1 MMAISNTVLLVILII
16 TFVLILGI
24 FFLVGF
30 CFASWCPFLCIC
42 SKRRKARVALKNI
55 LMNRSSS
62 SNLVSQPCKRLNDLE
77 NQPVAIER
85 NTDSASNIA
94 LKSYPMDSNHSAKIC
109 NATQSQICDGNSPNV
124 DETHDLDFKSVLDN
138 FDKSESCIS
147 HNFVEESRNESDL
160 MPTLIAHPSQNAESI
175 VQSEF
180 DTFSLTLLLQY
191 LIQTSTKP
199 DDQAIRK
206 VSDPFLDNYISVG
219 EKVVIVKS
227 FIGKTDTEFPSLQ
240 TGDLLRIIKFI
251 VRDSDD
257 SDEATGSI
265 KSMRMAPKSPTRPRP
280 RSRNQKQKQKQDYQ
294 PTSAITLES
303 SNESFSS
310 EIIIDKSDPIHKNIY
325 CVGLLLNSYLDFNND
340 QLNLKLK
347 VQETSSEEEEEA
359 TEDLIKEFPLSIVS
373 LETTVV
379 KSVLAGEV
387 GEEEEEEEQAQ
398 MN

>member
-1 MMAISNTVLLVILII
+1 MAISNTVLLVILII

-30 CFASWCPFLCIC
+30 FFASWCPFLFIC
-42 SKRRKARVALKNI
+42 SKRRKARITLKNF
-55 LMNRSSS
+55 LMNPPSS
-62 SNLVSQPCKRLNDLE
+62 SNLVSPTSKGLNDLE
-77 NQPVAIER
+77 NQPVVIEQ
-85 NTDSASNIA
+85 NTDSASKIA
-94 LKSYPMDSNHSAKIC
+94 LNSYPMDSNHSAKVC
-109 NATQSQICDGNSPNV
+109 NVAQPQAPNGNSPNI

-138 FDKSESCIS
+138 FDKSDSSSNS
-147 HNFVEESRNESDL
+147 HNFVEESRNESEL
-160 MPTLIAHPSQNAESI
+160 MQTLIAHPSQNAESI
-175 VQSEF
+175 AQSEF
-180 DTFSLTLLLQY
+180 DTYSLTLLLQY

-206 VSDPFLDNYISVG
+206 VSDPFLNNYISVG

-227 FIGKTDTEFPSLQ
+227 FIGKTDSEFPSLQ

-251 VRDSDD
+251 VHDSED
-257 SDEATGSI
+257 SDEAAGSI
-265 KSMRMAPKSPTRPRP
+265 KSIRMAPKTPTKTR
-280 RSRNQKQKQKQDYQ
+280 KQNYQ

-340 QLNLKLK
+340 QLKLKLK
-347 VQETSSEEEEEA
+347 VQETSSEEEA
-359 TEDLIKEFPLSIVS
+359 TEDLIKEFPLNIVS

-387 GEEEEEEEQAQ
+387 EEMEEEGDELG
-398 MN
+398 

>member
-1 MMAISNTVLLVILII
+1 M
-16 TFVLILGI
+16 
-24 FFLVGF
+24 
-30 CFASWCPFLCIC
+30 
-42 SKRRKARVALKNI
+42 
-55 LMNRSSS
+55 
-62 SNLVSQPCKRLNDLE
+62 
-77 NQPVAIER
+77 
-85 NTDSASNIA
+85 
-94 LKSYPMDSNHSAKIC
+94 
-109 NATQSQICDGNSPNV
+109 
-124 DETHDLDFKSVLDN
+124 
-138 FDKSESCIS
+138 
-147 HNFVEESRNESDL
+147 
-160 MPTLIAHPSQNAESI
+160 
-175 VQSEF
+175 
-180 DTFSLTLLLQY
+180 
-191 LIQTSTKP
+191 
-199 DDQAIRK
+199 
-206 VSDPFLDNYISVG
+206 
-219 EKVVIVKS
+219 KS

-310 EIIIDKSDPIHKNIY
+310 EIIINKSNPIHKNIY

-340 QLNLKLK
+340 QLNLELK